1 MSTVEPVETETITVT
16 SGSRIYIEA
25 LESYGLLEGD
35 TGQLSPGVWDVLHAL
50 HEVLGGG
57 VVSVEVQSDGTSS
70 VVDELD
76 TALQNAMNT
85 FDDALLDAGVHCP

>member
-1 MSTVEPVETETITVT
+1 MSTKEPMETETIAVT

-25 LESYGLLEGD
+25 LESYSLLEGD
-35 TGQLSPGVWDVLHAL
+35 TGQLSPGVRDVLHAL
-50 HEVLGGG
+50 REVLGGG

>member
-1 MSTVEPVETETITVT
+1 MEPVETETITVT

>member
-1 MSTVEPVETETITVT
+1 MSTMEPVETETITVT

-25 LESYGLLEGD
+25 LERYSLLEGD